1 MPAYVPPSYANTVA
15 PVPPP
20 RNLDERAR
28 LRRAVVERLNGNPRT
43 GCWFE
48 AVTAAVAFQERE
60 GHLVVPRFH
69 VENGYDL
76 GGFIH
81 NIRNRYLCSHRSK
94 DKLDEEQVWMME
106 ALGMVWRVND
116 TRFVDVY
123 VPAFTSFARR
133 EGHLRVPREHR
144 EHGIKLGHVTH
155 NIRKR
160 RRTGKY
166 PQWRID
172 VLDVLGFEWQVLM
185 PRGSA
190 VTHRCATQEP
200 PHQGTRA
207 PTEMRAGSAPSP
219 DKEDQTCFAGR

>member
-1 MPAYVPPSYANTVA
+1 MPAYVPPSYANTIA

-28 LRRAVVERLNGNPRT
+28 LRRAVVERLHNNPRT

-48 AVTAAVAFQERE
+48 GVTAAVAFQERE

-69 VENGYDL
+69 VENGHEL

-81 NIRNRYLCSHRSK
+81 NIRSRYLCTGRPSK
-94 DKLDEEQVWMME
+94 DKLDGEQVWMME

-116 TRFVDVY
+116 MRFVDVY
-123 VPAFTSFARR
+123 IPAFTSFARR

-155 NIRKR
+155 NIRKQVR
-160 RRTGKY
+160 SGKY

-172 VLDVLGFEWQVLM
+172 VLDVLGFEWQVLK
-185 PRGSA
+185 PRAA
-190 VTHRCATQEP
+190 VASRRAAREP
-200 PHQGTRA
+200 HCEGTRA
-207 PTEMRAGSAPSP
+207 LTEMRAGCAPSP
-219 DKEDQTCFAGR
+219 DKEDRACLAGR